1 MTMLAKQF
9 DQDLH
14 TRVSV
19 LERGLSQLGQG
30 IILLSKLGHVL
41 FMTNVASEMVR
52 KNDGLSVK
60 GGLLTGVLE
69 QDDNRL
75 QQMRQLALLDSAQ
88 EQNYE
93 SFYVHRN
100 NQQKPYLLLMS
111 KMDLSANLTAAAE
124 EGVLIIIKDTHAN
137 AEYWQERL
145 KSIFGLTKREA
156 DFVVLL
162 TEGRNIKEISIV
174 MSIAE
179 DTARQYLKNC
189 FKKMEVNKQHE
200 LVCLALDSLR
210 KR

>member
-88 EQNYE
+88 EQNSE

-100 NQQKPYLLLMS
+100 NQQKPLFGKIAGLE
-111 KMDLSANLTAAAE
+111 DENGTFFF
-124 EGVLIIIKDTHAN
+124 IPKD
-137 AEYWQERL
+137 Y
-145 KSIFGLTKREA
+145 
-156 DFVVLL
+156 
-162 TEGRNIKEISIV
+162 
-174 MSIAE
+174 
-179 DTARQYLKNC
+179 
-189 FKKMEVNKQHE
+189 
-200 LVCLALDSLR
+200 
-210 KR
+210 